1 MILLQS
7 PSIWEPLQRFVQRV
21 ATLFPV
27 MLAVL
32 VVIVAGVILAWLLDW
47 VVRTF
52 LRLVGFDR
60 MAHRQNV
67 SDALRRAGLARRP
80 PSALTGYIVR
90 WLVVVFTLIAALSLL
105 SAEATDTVVGAL
117 VSYLPRLAAALLI
130 LVMGYAVSAFIAR
143 SVLLWAVNARV
154 RGARWLA
161 RGCQLLMA
169 VFFGALALENLGF
182 GREVSLVVL
191 AILLGGGVLALA
203 LAYGLAGRDLARES
217 LETMLEE
224 ARDEDRDGLSHL

>member
-1 MILLQS
+1 MMMLQD
-7 PSIWEPLQRFVQRV
+7 PSIWEPLRRFLQRA

-27 MLAVL
+27 MLAVV
-32 VVIVAGVILAWLLDW
+32 VVIAGGLLLAWILDW
-47 VVRTF
+47 LVRTF

-60 MAHRQNV
+60 MMHRPHV
-67 SDALRRAGLARRP
+67 SDALRRAGLARS

-90 WLVVVFTLIAALSLL
+90 WLVVVFTLIAALSIL

-182 GREVSLVVL
+182 GRDVSLVVL

-203 LAYGLAGRDLARES
+203 LAYGFAGRDLARES

-224 ARDEDRDGLSHL
+224 TRDDDRDGLSHL

>member
-1 MILLQS
+1 MMLLQS
-7 PSIWEPLQRFVQRV
+7 PVWDPLQRFLQR
-21 ATLFPV
+21 AAALFPV
-27 MLAVL
+27 MLAV
-32 VVIVAGVILAWLLDW
+32 VVVLVAGVVAAWLLDW
-47 VVRTF
+47 LTRS
-52 LRLVGFDR
+52 LLKLIGFDR
-60 MAHRQNV
+60 MTHRPNV
-67 SDALRRAGLARRP
+67 SDAFRRAGLARP
-80 PSALTGYIVR
+80 PSVLTGYVVR
-90 WLVVVFTLIAALSLL
+90 WLVVVFTLIAALSIL

-182 GREVSLVVL
+182 GRDVSLVVL

>member
-1 MILLQS
+1 MMLLQS
-7 PSIWEPLQRFVQRV
+7 PVWEPLQRFLHR
-21 ATLFPV
+21 AAALFPV
-27 MLAVL
+27 MLAVI
-32 VVIVAGVILAWLLDW
+32 VVIIAGVLAAWVLDW
-47 VVRTF
+47 LTRTV

-60 MAHRQNV
+60 MTHRPNV
-67 SDALRRAGLARRP
+67 SDAFRRAGLARP
-80 PSALTGYIVR
+80 PSVLTGYIVR
-90 WLVVVFTLIAALSLL
+90 WLVVVFTLIAALSIL

-182 GREVSLVVL
+182 GRDVSLVVL

>member
-1 MILLQS
+1 MMLLQS
-7 PSIWEPLQRFVQRV
+7 PVWEPLQRFLHR
-21 ATLFPV
+21 AAALFPV
-27 MLAVL
+27 MLAVV
-32 VVIVAGVILAWLLDW
+32 VVIIAGVLAAWVLDW
-47 VVRTF
+47 FTRTV
-52 LRLVGFDR
+52 LRLIGFDR
-60 MAHRQNV
+60 MTQRRNV
-67 SDALRRAGLARRP
+67 SDAFRRAGLARP
-80 PSALTGYIVR
+80 PSVLTGYIVR
-90 WLVVVFTLIAALSLL
+90 WLVVVFTLIAALSIL

-182 GREVSLVVL
+182 GRDVSLVVL

>member
-1 MILLQS
+1 MMLMQN
-7 PSIWEPLQRFVQRV
+7 PVWEPLQRFLQRA

-27 MLAVL
+27 MLAV
-32 VVIVAGVILAWLLDW
+32 VVVLVAGILAAWILDW
-47 VVRTF
+47 LTRT
-52 LRLVGFDR
+52 LLHLVGFDR
-60 MAHRQNV
+60 MAHRPSV
-67 SDALRRAGLARRP
+67 HDALRRAGLARP
-80 PSALTGYIVR
+80 PSAITGYIVR
-90 WLVVVFTLIAALSLL
+90 WLVVVFTLIAALSIL

-161 RGCQLLMA
+161 RGIQLLMA

-182 GREVSLVVL
+182 GRDVSLVVL
-191 AILLGGGVLALA
+191 AILLGGGILALA

>member
-1 MILLQS
+1 MMLQQD
-7 PSIWEPLQRFVQRV
+7 PSIWEPLERFLHR
-21 ATLFPV
+21 AAALFPV
-27 MLAVL
+27 LLAVI
-32 VVIVAGVILAWLLDW
+32 VVLVAGVILAWLLDW
-47 VVRTF
+47 VVRTV
-52 LRLVGFDR
+52 LKLIGFDR
-60 MAHRQNV
+60 MTHRQHV
-67 SDALRRAGLARRP
+67 SDALRRAGLARP

-90 WLVVVFTLIAALSLL
+90 WLVVVFTLIAALSIL

-182 GREVSLVVL
+182 GRDVSLVVL

-203 LAYGLAGRDLARES
+203 LAYGMAGRDLARES

>member
-1 MILLQS
+1 MLMIQDS
-7 PSIWEPLQRFVQRV
+7 VWEPLQRFLHR
-21 ATLFPV
+21 AASLFPV

-32 VVIVAGVILAWLLDW
+32 VVIVAGIVLAWVLDW
-47 VVRTF
+47 LVRSV

-60 MAHRQNV
+60 MAHRPNV
-67 SDALRRAGLARRP
+67 HDALRRAGLARP
-80 PSALTGYIVR
+80 PSAITGYIVR
-90 WLVVVFTLIAALSLL
+90 WLVVVFTLIAALSIM
-105 SAEATDTVVGAL
+105 SAEATDTVMGAL

-182 GREVSLVVL
+182 GRDVSLVVL
-191 AILLGGGVLALA
+191 AILLGGGVLAFA
-203 LAYGLAGRDLARES
+203 LAYGMAGRDLARES

>member
-1 MILLQS
+1 MQIAQNAV
-7 PSIWEPLQRFVQRV
+7 WEPLERFLHRF

-32 VVIVAGVILAWLLDW
+32 VVLVAGIFAAWILDYLT
-47 VVRTF
+47 RTL
-52 LRLVGFDR
+52 LRLIGFDR
-60 MAHRQNV
+60 MAHRPNV
-67 SDALRRAGLARRP
+67 SDALRRAGLARA
-80 PSALTGYIVR
+80 PSALIGYIVR
-90 WLVVVFTLIAALSLL
+90 WLVVVFTLIAALSIL
-105 SAEATDTVVGAL
+105 SAEATDTVMGAL
-117 VSYLPRLAAALLI
+117 VNYLPRLAAALLI

-161 RGCQLLMA
+161 RGIQLLMA

-182 GREVSLVVL
+182 GRDVSLVVL

-203 LAYGLAGRDLARES
+203 LAYGMAGRDLARES
-217 LETMLEE
+217 LEAMLEE

>member
-1 MILLQS
+1 MNMLQN
-7 PSIWEPLQRFVQRV
+7 PVWEPLQRFLHR
-21 ATLFPV
+21 AASLFPV
-27 MLAVL
+27 MLAVV
-32 VVIVAGVILAWLLDW
+32 VVIVGGVAIAWILDW
-47 VVRTF
+47 LTRTL
-52 LRLVGFDR
+52 LRLMGFDR
-60 MAHRQNV
+60 IAHRPNV
-67 SDALRRAGLARRP
+67 SDALRRAGLARP
-80 PSALTGYIVR
+80 PSAITGYIVR
-90 WLVVVFTLIAALSLL
+90 WLVVVFSLIAALSIL

-161 RGCQLLMA
+161 RGIQLLMA

-182 GREVSLVVL
+182 GRDVALVVL

-203 LAYGLAGRDLARES
+203 LAYGMAGRDLARES
-217 LETMLEE
+217 LEAMLEE